1 MKERPVSEMRGQGP
15 LYQQLADTLRRD
27 IAEGSYRVGE
37 RIPSEEA
44 LCEQFGVSRITVR
57 AAIDLLADAGL
68 LRRRQGKGTFVSAPP
83 IEQELVQ
90 LNDFEEDMTAAGLRP
105 TSRIIHLGEEPAPA
119 AVAQELDLAQGSPI
133 VRLDRLRLGDD
144 SPVAFDRTYLP
155 LRFGRL
161 LDRERLPDQTIYYQL
176 RTLYGIPVVTG
187 TFVIEAGLA
196 SAEMASLLGTER
208 HSPLLIIRRTS
219 YTEPRQPVYYQERS
233 YPADRVRYRLELSRG
248 REDERS
254 RLTEFTPIF
263 ESRR

>member
-1 MKERPVSEMRGQGP
+1 MRGKGP
-15 LYQQLADTLRRD
+15 LYQQLADTLRRE
-27 IAEGSYRVGE
+27 IAEGRYRVGD

-90 LNDFEEDMTAAGLRP
+90 LNDFVEDMTAAGLLP
-105 TSRIIHLGEEPAPA
+105 TSRIIYLGEEPASA
-119 AVAQELDLAQGSPI
+119 EVARVFDLTPGSPI
-133 VRLDRLRLGDD
+133 VRLDRLRLGDG

-161 LDRERLPDQTIYYQL
+161 LGRERLEEETIYHQL
-176 RTLYGIPVVTG
+176 RTQYGIRVVSG
-187 TFVIEAGLA
+187 SFVIEAGLA
-196 SAEMASLLGTER
+196 SSEIAHHLGTER
-208 HSPLLIIRRTS
+208 NSPLLIVRRTS
-219 YTEPRQPVYYQERS
+219 YTDPNQPVYFQERS
-233 YPADRVRYRLELSRG
+233 YRADRVCYRLELTRSDQ
-248 REDERS
+248 DERS
-254 RLTEFTPIF
+254 RLTGFAPVF